1 RRGACAIRSAAN
13 RGTTTPATSAARQ
26 KARDGGN
33 WVHRLLSKFGRVI
46 TVCIISDRFRRSPV
60 TSPET
65 EANQGR
71 CHRQTGASL
80 ECVAEPPGQKGVV
93 PLFLQ
98 WRSRKRGMTPFCN
111 RCIRVFVFSR
121 GRSRAPSTGG
131 ADPLVQL
138 APRVKQRGIEGLNRR
153 ECRNPAGA
161 MPRRNRA
168 GKPDERWKQHRR
180 KPSGR

>member
-1 RRGACAIRSAAN
+1 MSARVRASCGDVEARRGACAIRSAAN

-98 WRSRKRGMTPFCN
+98 WRSRKRGTTPFATVVSGSLFSAVGARA
-111 RCIRVFVFSR
+111 RC
-121 GRSRAPSTGG
+121 
-131 ADPLVQL
+131 
-138 APRVKQRGIEGLNRR
+138 RR
-153 ECRNPAGA
+153 EAQTR
-161 MPRRNRA
+161 
-168 GKPDERWKQHRR
+168 
-180 KPSGR
+180 